1 MALKPCRIRRALL
14 RRRSWQAACRLC
26 VERAG
31 RRWERRSSPAMLRA
45 AHAGRRCGAPFLRLS
60 GARSGCATGD
70 AVAIGIRSPD
80 AAAIPPTCYRSIT
93 CYRLPRVAARS
104 RITCSCRALPT
115 TACATATDR
124 HRRRSRRGSDIH
136 AVAAFGIGRPRA
148 PASGRRSLPC
158 ESCRF
163 RRSEVR
169 IAATSSSR
177 SSDRLPDQNRS
188 RTCACEPAAGF
199 ASARHAAGL
208 QAPPGRRADAFR
220 ARRHAKRFLRA
231 PAPGAEDGSSAFS
244 RRYSGRWKTAIL
256 VSVISWTAY
265 LGPSLP
271 MPLSLRPP

>member
-1 MALKPCRIRRALL
+1 MGASQFTRDARRGPRRSPL
-14 RRRSWQAACRLC
+14 RRPIPAAVRRQVWL
-26 VERAG
+26 RDGG
-31 RRWERRSSPAMLRA
+31 R
-45 AHAGRRCGAPFLRLS
+45 CCF
-60 GARSGCATGD
+60 
-70 AVAIGIRSPD
+70 IGIRSPD

-188 RTCACEPAAGF
+188 RICAGEPAAGF

-208 QAPPGRRADAFR
+208 QALPGRHSDAF
-220 ARRHAKRFLRA
+220 AYAATPSAFCAHRRRA
-231 PAPGAEDGSSAFS
+231 PRMDRAAFS